1 MEMKLTDWNEL
12 HSGLFKNTCAEQ
24 LEEEVTYLHE
34 VDTTFY
40 AKVPQEIRRCFFLD
54 GNAVNVLL
62 ELVSWRMLD
71 SGRKRE
77 VTEWFAINQQVMAL
91 YLGLSE
97 NTICSKLKELQK
109 KQFIEVQRRGR
120 RNFYR
125 LNTTLN
131 PYLVLSEALHAF
143 LRHVYSKSNYD
154 VVLEQMED
162 LDKEAYRE
170 KQDLFREVVAMAV
183 LPTIRNKD
191 FYQPYARRIQ
201 EDIRNAAVD
210 ETGMLS
216 LVNYHSIIL
225 GLCTELSDKIERRVR
240 LLDGTAS

>member
-1 MEMKLTDWNEL
+1 MTDWNEL

-34 VDTTFY
+34 VNTTFY

-62 ELVSWRMLD
+62 ELVSWGMLD

-109 KQFIEVQRRGR
+109 K
-120 RNFYR
+120 
-125 LNTTLN
+125 
-131 PYLVLSEALHAF
+131 
-143 LRHVYSKSNYD
+143 
-154 VVLEQMED
+154 
-162 LDKEAYRE
+162 
-170 KQDLFREVVAMAV
+170 
-183 LPTIRNKD
+183 
-191 FYQPYARRIQ
+191 
-201 EDIRNAAVD
+201 
-210 ETGMLS
+210 
-216 LVNYHSIIL
+216 
-225 GLCTELSDKIERRVR
+225 
-240 LLDGTAS
+240 